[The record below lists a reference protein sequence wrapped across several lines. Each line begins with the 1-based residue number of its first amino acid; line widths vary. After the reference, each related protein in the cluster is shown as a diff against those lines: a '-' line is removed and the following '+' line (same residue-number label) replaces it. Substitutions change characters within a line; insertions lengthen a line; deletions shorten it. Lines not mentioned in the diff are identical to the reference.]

1 LLKNL
6 LAYRNLL
13 FVIIFLNT
21 GALFLSDD
29 KKSGIL
35 FLRELYLL
43 GIVAAAFMLCLIWRR
58 VYQSKAALWV
68 LFFGVFIPVFS
79 ALLAYL
85 NFGQPLIYGLL
96 EERRSLAWLS
106 FFVVLFLLIKTKPE
120 QKHIEAFFMTSAV
133 LATVI
138 GFMYY
143 FSIIPDNAIPS
154 FAKDV
159 KDTGDL
165 RPNRYRIGAGAVSLG
180 AFILL
185 YRLRENLSLKS
196 LALLLY
202 FAAYL
207 WLVVQTRSTMIIWAL
222 AAVWIFRKRLDSAA
236 KVLVTAGI
244 LLGMS
249 YLLFPEFYVMQYEKL
264 LMMYDEAVNSPGV
277 RDDTIAT
284 ILAAQQ
290 QNNHIGMGALS
301 LQWNGGF
308 GELYDPHFYLS
319 DVGIIGV
326 YYRFGFLT
334 PLIALLF
341 YGGFIYFMRQVRDKS
356 PLLNAFQLG
365 FWFSIINMFMSNAL
379 MYGGD
384 TLGITLACF
393 LYFARTQASEAAH
406 KQYERVNHDPIHYRH
421 YKLE

>member
-1 LLKNL
+1 MLKNL

-13 FVIIFLNT
+13 FVVIFLNT
-21 GALFLSDD
+21 GAIFLSDD

-43 GIVAAAFMLCLIWRR
+43 GIVGAAFMLCLIWRR
-58 VYQSKAALWV
+58 VYQSKAAMWV
-68 LFFGVFIPVFS
+68 LFFGVFIPLFS

-106 FFVVLFLLIKTKPE
+106 FFLVLFLLIKTKPE
-120 QKHIEAFFMTSAV
+120 QHHLESFFMTSAIF
-133 LATVI
+133 ATVI
-138 GFMYY
+138 GFLYY
-143 FSIIPDNAIPS
+143 FSIIPDNPIPS
-154 FAKDV
+154 FARDV

-165 RPNRYRIGAGAVSLG
+165 RPNRYRIGAGAVTL
-180 AFILL
+180 AAYILL
-185 YRLRENLSLKS
+185 YRLRDQLSIKS

-207 WLVVQTRSTMIIWAL
+207 WLVVQTRSTMLIWAL
-222 AAVWIFRKRLDSAA
+222 AAVWVFRKRLDSAA
-236 KVLVTAGI
+236 KVALTAGI

-249 YLLFPEFYVMQYEKL
+249 YLMFPEFYVQQYEKL
-264 LMMYDEAVNSPGV
+264 LLMYDEAVNSPGV

-284 ILAAQQ
+284 IMEAQR
-290 QNNHIGMGALS
+290 QNNYIGMGALS

-308 GELYDPHFYLS
+308 GTLYDPHFYLS

-326 YYRFGFLT
+326 FYRFGFLT
-334 PLIALLF
+334 PLVALLF
-341 YGGFIYFMRQVRDKS
+341 YGGFIYFMRQVKEKS

-365 FWFSIINMFMSNAL
+365 FWFSMINMFMSNSI

-384 TLGITLACF
+384 NLGITLACF
-393 LYFARTQASEAAH
+393 LYFARKQTSEAAH
-406 KQYERVNHDPIHYRH
+406 AQYERVNHGPVHYRH

>member
-1 LLKNL
+1 M
-6 LAYRNLL
+6 
-13 FVIIFLNT
+13 IFLNT
-21 GALFLSDD
+21 GAIFLSDD

-43 GIVAAAFMLCLIWRR
+43 GIVGAAFMLCLIWRR
-58 VYQSKAALWV
+58 VYQSKAAMWV
-68 LFFGVFIPVFS
+68 LFFGVFIPLFS

-106 FFVVLFLLIKTKPE
+106 FFLVLFLLIKTKPE
-120 QKHIEAFFMTSAV
+120 QHHLESFFMTSAIF
-133 LATVI
+133 ATVI
-138 GFMYY
+138 GFLYY
-143 FSIIPDNAIPS
+143 FSIIPDNPIPS
-154 FAKDV
+154 FARDV

-165 RPNRYRIGAGAVSLG
+165 RPNRYRIGAGAVTL
-180 AFILL
+180 AAYILL
-185 YRLRENLSLKS
+185 YRLRDQLSIKS

-207 WLVVQTRSTMIIWAL
+207 WLVVQTRSTMLIWAL
-222 AAVWIFRKRLDSAA
+222 AAVWVFRKRLDSAA
-236 KVLVTAGI
+236 KVALTAGI

-249 YLLFPEFYVMQYEKL
+249 YLMFPEFYVQQYEKL
-264 LMMYDEAVNSPGV
+264 LLMYDEAVNSPGV

-284 ILAAQQ
+284 IMEAQR
-290 QNNHIGMGALS
+290 QNNYIGMGALS

-308 GELYDPHFYLS
+308 GTLYDPHFYLS

-326 YYRFGFLT
+326 FYRFGFLT
-334 PLIALLF
+334 PLVALLF
-341 YGGFIYFMRQVRDKS
+341 YGGFIYFMRQVKEKS

-365 FWFSIINMFMSNAL
+365 FWFSMINMFMSNSI

-384 TLGITLACF
+384 NLGITLACF
-393 LYFARTQASEAAH
+393 LYFARKQTSEAAH
-406 KQYERVNHDPIHYRH
+406 AQYERVNHGPVHYRH